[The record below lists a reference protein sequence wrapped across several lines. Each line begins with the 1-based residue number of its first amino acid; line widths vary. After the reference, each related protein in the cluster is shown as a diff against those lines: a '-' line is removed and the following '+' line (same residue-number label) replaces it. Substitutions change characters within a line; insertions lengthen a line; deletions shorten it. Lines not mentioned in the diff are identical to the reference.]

1 MGKRAKEKTKMGNQR
16 ITKKKIKKMSPEEL
30 ISLDQEAVK
39 KLRPHGKALYD
50 RRMAELQTTT

>member
-1 MGKRAKEKTKMGNQR
+1 MGNQR
-16 ITKKKIKKMSPEEL
+16 ITKGKIKKMSPEEV